1 MKFRL
6 IYVLISRK
14 MYEKMHLNEMK
25 KELTSQFIIQAILVV
40 ALMLYTL
47 LAFV

>member
-1 MKFRL
+1 M
-6 IYVLISRK
+6 
-14 MYEKMHLNEMK
+14 EKYICSNMK

>member
-1 MKFRL
+1 MEKY
-6 IYVLISRK
+6 IY
-14 MYEKMHLNEMK
+14 HHMK
-25 KELTSQFIIQAILVV
+25 KELTGQFIIQAILVV